1 MNLTLITHIMKNTI
15 ETINPFNNKV
25 IKEYKM
31 HSSEDLKAILN
42 TADERF
48 YQWRQTS
55 IKERCRLL
63 MNLAQIMEDDK
74 EDLAKLITNEMGKP
88 ITQSIAEI
96 EKCLTLCDFYA
107 TNADDFLADE
117 LIETDASES
126 FISYDPL
133 GTILA
138 IMPWNYPFW
147 QVLRFAIPTITAGNT
162 AILKHAANVTGCG
175 MAIEALFEKAGYP
188 KGCFTTI
195 LAGHDAIEELISND
209 KIKAVTLTGSEKA
222 GKKIAATAGQN
233 LKKTVLEL
241 GGNNACIIL
250 DDADL
255 DTYMDTIANARMQN
269 AGQSCIAAKRF
280 IVTEGIYDDFLQRFK
295 KQVAALKHDDPM
307 NPETTF
313 GTLARKDGADTI
325 KKQVDD
331 SIALGAKVI
340 VGNQQKDAYFEPT
353 ILTHIT
359 KDMPVFKEETFGP
372 VAPIMKVK
380 DAEEAFQIAS
390 ETRFGLGTMVFTQSM
405 DTAHHY
411 ISSVAD
417 GAYFV
422 NELVKSDTRLPFG
435 GTKASGYGRELSKE
449 GIHEFVNRKT
459 VFINH

>member
-1 MNLTLITHIMKNTI
+1 MKNFI
-15 ETINPFNNKV
+15 KTINPFDNKV
-25 IKEYKM
+25 ITAYKL
-31 HSSEDLKAILN
+31 HDTDAITSILN
-42 TADERF
+42 SADERF
-48 YQWRQTS
+48 RDWRHTS

-63 MNLAQIMEDDK
+63 LNLAQIMEDDK
-74 EDLAKLITNEMGKP
+74 HELAALITKEMGKP
-88 ITQSIAEI
+88 ISQSIAEI

-117 LIETDASES
+117 LIETDATES

-147 QVLRFAIPTITAGNT
+147 QVMRFAVPTLTAGNT

-175 MAIEALFEKAGYP
+175 MAIEKLFEKAGYP

-195 LAGHDAIEELISND
+195 LANHDAIEELIGD
-209 KIKAVTLTGSEKA
+209 DRIKAVTLTGSEKA
-222 GKKIAATAGQN
+222 GKKIAATAGKN

-255 DTYMDTIANARMQN
+255 DTYMDTIVNARMQN

-280 IVTEGIYDDFLQRFK
+280 IVTEIIYEDFLERFK
-295 KQVAALKHDDPM
+295 EKVAQLKHDDPM
-307 NPETTF
+307 DGETTF
-313 GTLARKDGADTI
+313 GTLARKDIADTI
-325 KKQVDD
+325 KKQVED
-331 SIALGAKVI
+331 SVALGATV
-340 VGNQQKDAYFEPT
+340 VAGNKQNNTYFEPT
-353 ILTHIT
+353 ILINIT

-380 DAEEAFQIAS
+380 NAEEAFQLAS
-390 ETRFGLGTMVFTQSM
+390 ESRFGLGTMVFTQSI
-405 DTAHHY
+405 DIAQDY
-411 ISSVAD
+411 ISSIDD

-449 GIHEFVNRKT
+449 GIQEFVNRKT